1 MKKILIIENEET
13 LLDLLYKKISKDYT
27 VAILRDSSEIMDKI
41 KEINPD
47 LIILELNMP
56 DKDGFEIINDIN
68 AENIFKHIPIIV
80 ISNTG
85 QPAEIDRAI
94 QMGAK
99 DYFIKTQFNPS
110 EVITKIDKQIDNI
123 KNN

>member
-27 VAILRDSSEIMDKI
+27 VAILRDSSEIIDKM